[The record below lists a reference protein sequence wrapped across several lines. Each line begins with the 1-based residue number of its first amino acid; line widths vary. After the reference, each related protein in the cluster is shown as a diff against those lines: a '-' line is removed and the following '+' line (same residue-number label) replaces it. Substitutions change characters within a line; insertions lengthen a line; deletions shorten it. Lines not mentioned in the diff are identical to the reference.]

1 MLYKP
6 LYFFSDWI
14 IIWFILYKFDIIKY
28 NPKLFIL
35 LGISENIFW
44 FILFFKYNK
53 LNNYKFI
60 VLVVHFIIKFAMF
73 NSLKDTII
81 TKDDI
86 TFSILLYI
94 VYSIWLK
101 KTHKTSNMEH
111 YKFRIK
117 EITMN
122 N

>member
-14 IIWFILYKFDIIKY
+14 IIWFILYKLDIIKY
-28 NPKLFIL
+28 NPILFIL
-35 LGISENIFW
+35 LGIFENILW
-44 FILFFKYNK
+44 FILCFKHNK
-53 LNNYKFI
+53 LYDYKFV
-60 VLVVHFIIKFAMF
+60 VLVVHFIIKLAMF

-81 TKDDI
+81 TKNDI
-86 TFSILLYI
+86 TFSMLLYI

-101 KTHKTSNMEH
+101 NTHKTTNMEH

-117 EITMN
+117 EITMK
-122 N
+122 